1 MKIFA
6 YGSNMNIN
14 RLKERVPSATKI
26 CNASIEGYKFSFNKR
41 SNVDGSAKGNIQS
54 TNSNDDKVWG
64 VIFEIDEA
72 DKSGLDEV
80 EGLGKGYN
88 EQQIDLLDDNGNPI
102 SAQVY
107 VADAGTIN
115 NELLPFDWYKA
126 FVITGAEQND
136 LPVEYIQMIKNTIAK
151 ADKNVERSKKQQATL
166 EGINKPRIL

>member
-88 EQQIDLLDDNGNPI
+88 EQEIDLLDDKGNGI
-102 SAQVY
+102 RAQVY
-107 VADAGTIN
+107 IADTASIN
-115 NELLPFDWYKA
+115 NEALPFDWYKA
-126 FVITGAEQND
+126 FVVTGAEQNE
-136 LPVEYIQMIKNTIAK
+136 LPAYYTEKLKNTNAK
-151 ADKNVERSKKQQATL
+151 VDKNVERSEKQQAILKGLT
-166 EGINKPRIL
+166 KPK